1 MIATRNLVNAPLW
14 YDQFEMVEPAVTTRL
29 VTVMLPSL
37 VAAGISFAWRGAPVL
52 RGLDLALHTG
62 TVTALTGPNGAGKTT
77 LIRILAGALEP
88 DAGHVWLRELDAV
101 ADRRAY
107 LRRVGLAAAGDRG
120 LYARLDVRANLE
132 LAAGLAFL
140 TGSRRRRL
148 VAAALERFELRPLA
162 RRRGDRLSLG
172 QRQRLR
178 LAIAFLYEPEVVLLD
193 EPTSSLDAD
202 ATRLLAGALRELTA
216 RGGSAL
222 WAAPAGIE
230 PALPTDRALVLT
242 GGRVAA
248 AG

>member
-1 MIATRNLVNAPLW
+1 
-14 YDQFEMVEPAVTTRL
+14 MVDPAV

-37 VAAGISFAWRGAPVL
+37 LAAGISFAWQGRPVL
-52 RGLDLALHTG
+52 RALDLALDAA

-88 DAGHVWLRELDAV
+88 DAGRVWLGTLDAA
-101 ADRRAY
+101 ADPRAY

-120 LYARLDVRANLE
+120 LYARLDVRGNLE
-132 LAAGLAFL
+132 LAAGLAL
-140 TGSRRRRL
+140 VSGPRRRAL
-148 VAAALERFELRPLA
+148 VAAAIDRFALGPLA
-162 RRRGDRLSLG
+162 GRRGDRLSLG

-178 LAIAFLYEPEVVLLD
+178 LAIAFVHEPDLVLLD

-202 ATRLLAGALRELTA
+202 ATQLLSGALHELTA

-222 WAAPAGIE
+222 WAAPAGVE
-230 PALPTDRALVLT
+230 PDLPADRALVLT
-242 GGRVAA
+242 GGHVEA

>member
-1 MIATRNLVNAPLW
+1 
-14 YDQFEMVEPAVTTRL
+14 MVDPAVKTHAV

-37 VAAGISFAWRGAPVL
+37 LAAGISFAWRGRTVL
-52 RGLDLALHTG
+52 RGVDLGLDAG

-88 DAGHVWLRELDAV
+88 DAGRVWLGTLDAA
-101 ADRRAY
+101 ADRRGY

-132 LAAGLAFL
+132 LAAGLAL
-140 TGSRRRRL
+140 VSGPRRRML
-148 VAAALERFELRPLA
+148 VAAAVDRFALGPLA
-162 RRRGDRLSLG
+162 GRRGDRLSLG

-178 LAIAFLYEPEVVLLD
+178 LAIAFLHEPEIVLLD

-202 ATRLLAGALRELTA
+202 ATQLLAGALQELTA

-222 WAAPAGIE
+222 WAAPAGLE
-230 PALPTDRALVLT
+230 PDLPVHRALVLT
-242 GGRVAA
+242 GGRLEA

>member
-1 MIATRNLVNAPLW
+1 
-14 YDQFEMVEPAVTTRL
+14 
-29 VTVMLPSL
+29 MLPSL

-52 RGLDLALHTG
+52 QGLELALPAG
-62 TVTALTGPNGAGKTT
+62 TITALTGPNGAGKTT
-77 LIRILAGALEP
+77 LIRILAGGLEP
-88 DAGHVWLRELDAV
+88 DGGHVWLGELDAV

-132 LAAGLAFL
+132 LAAGLAFV
-140 TGSRRRRL
+140 TGPRRRRV
-148 VAAALERFELRPLA
+148 VAGALERFELGGLA

-178 LAIAFLYEPEVVLLD
+178 LAIAFLHEPDVVLLD

-202 ATRLLAGALRELTA
+202 ATRLLAGALEELTG

-222 WAAPAGIE
+222 WAAPAGVE
-230 PALPTDRALVLT
+230 PDLPADCALVLAA
-242 GGRVAA
+242 GRVVA

>member
-1 MIATRNLVNAPLW
+1 MADPVVRTNGV
-14 YDQFEMVEPAVTTRL
+14 

-37 VAAGISFAWRGAPVL
+37 LAAGVSFAWQRRPVL
-52 RGLDLALHTG
+52 RDLDLALDAG

-88 DAGHVWLRELDAV
+88 DAGRVWLGTLDAA

-107 LRRVGLAAAGDRG
+107 LRRVGLAGAGDRG

-132 LAAGLAFL
+132 LAAGLAL
-140 TGSRRRRL
+140 VSGPRRRTL
-148 VAAALERFELRPLA
+148 VAAAIDRFALGALA
-162 RRRGDRLSLG
+162 GRRGDRLSLG

-178 LAIAFLYEPEVVLLD
+178 LAIAFLHEPDVVLLD

-202 ATRLLAGALRELTA
+202 ATQLLAGALRELTA

-222 WAAPAGIE
+222 WAAPAGVE
-230 PALPTDRALVLT
+230 PDLPADRALVLT
-242 GGRVAA
+242 GGCPEA

>member
-1 MIATRNLVNAPLW
+1 
-14 YDQFEMVEPAVTTRL
+14 MVDPAVRTNDV

-37 VAAGISFAWRGAPVL
+37 LAAGISFAWRGRPVM
-52 RGLDLALHTG
+52 RGLDLALEAG

-77 LIRILAGALEP
+77 LVRILAGALEP
-88 DAGHVWLRELDAV
+88 DAGRVWLGTLDAA

-120 LYARLDVRANLE
+120 LYARLDVQANLE
-132 LAAGLAFL
+132 LAAGLAL
-140 TGSRRRRL
+140 VSGPRRRTL
-148 VAAALERFELRPLA
+148 VTAAMDRFALGPLA
-162 RRRGDRLSLG
+162 GRRGDRLSLG

-178 LAIAFLYEPEVVLLD
+178 LAIAFLHEPDIVLLD

-202 ATRLLAGALRELTA
+202 ATQLLAGALRELAA

-222 WAAPAGIE
+222 WAAPAGVE
-230 PALPTDRALVLT
+230 PELPADCALVLT
-242 GGRVAA
+242 GGRVDV